1 MLRVEMHRLTT
12 VLTVSEISRYSSLP
26 SPSSSVKWASSSS
39 CVNSIFTLI
48 DLNLTGPSVFSKLI
62 CSLSKVNLEL
72 HQTSNVILDYLCS
85 LTNKGLWLKG
95 ERYGEDWE
103 GKAVLW
109 SASWSVHLMPRGQD
123 EQVGAGSR
131 RRLGIFNVTVQSF
144 FRIIIKF
151 KKKKKIVAV
160 GLCTACTI
168 FSLIQ
173 GTRSCSV
180 HSGTCRFASLS
191 YPLHHSVHPNVNDIA
206 VPPAD
211 MTPMMTLMSMM
222 TLLWWWH
229 CYVGPR
235 RCWCAMPRLAWFTSP
250 Q

>member
-1 MLRVEMHRLTT
+1 MVKIGKEKPCCDRLLGPCISCLEVRMNKWGLDPDD
-12 VLTVSEISRYSSLP
+12 VLAYSTYG
-26 SPSSSVKWASSSS
+26 A
-39 CVNSIFTLI
+39 IF
-48 DLNLTGPSVFSKLI
+48 
-62 CSLSKVNLEL
+62 
-72 HQTSNVILDYLCS
+72 
-85 LTNKGLWLKG
+85 
-95 ERYGEDWE
+95 
-103 GKAVLW
+103 
-109 SASWSVHLMPRGQD
+109 
-123 EQVGAGSR
+123 
-131 RRLGIFNVTVQSF
+131 F

-151 KKKKKIVAV
+151 KKKIKIVAV

-222 TLLWWWH
+222 TLL
-229 CYVGPR
+229 
-235 RCWCAMPRLAWFTSP
+235 
-250 Q
+250 